1 MCALRV
7 GWAAG
12 WLSSVCLCTDWA
24 PRSSWWWRGWWRF
37 YWCSCPLSATPRRH
51 PGGTSGRG
59 NPAGR
64 GYLKDE
70 NTTRSQIHTTADV
83 LRHYC
88 SLIQSKETTVA
99 NQQPATDTWAQ
110 TDQHSLYMSKW
121 RLCGICRL
129 FHQPPHVSCLCEKHN
144 ASTAKVYK
152 IRRAISAQHTA
163 GISAASSQISFTCI
177 THWWC
182 ICSSNFSRNRK
193 GNNYLNQHFFHW
205 TDRKKQT
212 ETSWLQP
219 WADREEI
226 TAWTRLFKHPKQ
238 LYNSICF
245 QKKIAIMMQKEGC
258 REGVR
263 MHGK

>member
-1 MCALRV
+1 MCY
-7 GWAAG
+7 G
-12 WLSSVCLCTDWA
+12 
-24 PRSSWWWRGWWRF
+24 
-37 YWCSCPLSATPRRH
+37 
-51 PGGTSGRG
+51 
-59 NPAGR
+59 
-64 GYLKDE
+64 
-70 NTTRSQIHTTADV
+70 QQ
-83 LRHYC
+83 RHYC
-88 SLIQSKETTVA
+88 SLIQSKDRGQSAASDRHLSPNWSIQSLRVKVTPVWHLSSVPSTTPRVL
-99 NQQPATDTWAQ
+99 PLWKT
-110 TDQHSLYMSKW
+110 Y
-121 RLCGICRL
+121 
-129 FHQPPHVSCLCEKHN
+129 

-163 GISAASSQISFTCI
+163 GISAESSNAVSLISFTCM

-182 ICSSNFSRNRK
+182 ICSSNFSRNQK

-226 TAWTRLFKHPKQ
+226 TARTRLFKHPKQ

-245 QKKIAIMMQKEGC
+245 QKKIGIMMQKEGC

-263 MHGK
+263 MHGKQRSLGDTHTLCHHFKPLYRYQGYISVNGLIWTGTFSSKSWPFPDLLSNNLH